1 VIKFLAAAGEKLTY
15 IHKCLCKMCDEETG
29 DVDPVQLLEGCER
42 SWNRDKLWSGHLR
55 TAV

>member
-42 SWNRDKLWSGHLR
+42 S
-55 TAV
+55 